1 MQRQRSQRK
10 SKVSGVSFMAN
21 KKAKKKR
28 KNFLVKYKSDYLF
41 MAPYLLVFL
50 LFQVVSVVMSIALSF
65 TYFNVFEPPRFVG
78 LANYLK
84 MFLNDKLFM
93 TAFANTM
100 VLTIITGPV
109 GYVLSF
115 GIAWMVNEFKPK
127 LRSFLT
133 LLFYIPSLTGGM
145 AAIWMI
151 VFNGDQYGILNG
163 VLMSLNAIFAPIQWL
178 TDTDYMMGVAIVIA
192 IWMSLGTSFLAFV
205 AGFRTVDEK
214 LYEAAAIDGVRNRF
228 QELWYITLPSMK
240 PQLLFGAVMSITSA
254 FGISSIISQVFGFPS
269 TGYRLY
275 TLVHMLEDY
284 GGQRFEMG
292 YASAVAT
299 VLFLLMV
306 GINTAVRKLI
316 AKVGK

>member
-50 LFQVVSVVMSIALSF
+50 LFQVVPVVMSIALSF

>member
-1 MQRQRSQRK
+1 MM
-10 SKVSGVSFMAN
+10 SKI
-21 KKAKKKR
+21 K
-28 KNFLVKYKSDYLF
+28 KYKSDYLF
-41 MAPYLLVFL
+41 MAPYLLIFV
-50 LFQVVSVVMSIALSF
+50 LFQVLPVLMSIVLSF
-65 TYFNVFEPPRFVG
+65 TSFNVFETPDFVG
-78 LANYLK
+78 LSNYVK
-84 MFLNDKLFM
+84 MFFDDDLFM

-100 VLTIITGPV
+100 VLTVITGPI

-115 GIAWMVNEFKPK
+115 GVAWMVNEFSPK

-163 VLMSLNAIFAPIQWL
+163 VLMSLNVIYEPIQWL
-178 TDTDYMMGVAIVIA
+178 TDTDYMMPVAIVIA

-214 LYEAAAIDGVRNRF
+214 LYEAAAIDGIKNRF

-240 PQLLFGAVMSITSA
+240 PQLMFGAVMSITSA
-254 FGISSIISQVFGFPS
+254 FGISAIISQIFGFPS

-306 GINTAVRKLI
+306 VLNRAVQKII
-316 AKVGK
+316 AKVGN

>member
-1 MQRQRSQRK
+1 
-10 SKVSGVSFMAN
+10 
-21 KKAKKKR
+21 
-28 KNFLVKYKSDYLF
+28 
-41 MAPYLLVFL
+41 
-50 LFQVVSVVMSIALSF
+50 
-65 TYFNVFEPPRFVG
+65 
-78 LANYLK
+78 
-84 MFLNDKLFM
+84 
-93 TAFANTM
+93 
-100 VLTIITGPV
+100 
-109 GYVLSF
+109 
-115 GIAWMVNEFKPK
+115 
-127 LRSFLT
+127 
-133 LLFYIPSLTGGM
+133 
-145 AAIWMI
+145 
-151 VFNGDQYGILNG
+151 
-163 VLMSLNAIFAPIQWL
+163 MSLNAIFAPIQWL

>member
-1 MQRQRSQRK
+1 
-10 SKVSGVSFMAN
+10 MAN

-50 LFQVVSVVMSIALSF
+50 LFQVVPVVMSIALSF

>member
-1 MQRQRSQRK
+1 MM
-10 SKVSGVSFMAN
+10 SKI
-21 KKAKKKR
+21 K
-28 KNFLVKYKSDYLF
+28 KYKSDYLF
-41 MAPYLLVFL
+41 MTPYLVIFV
-50 LFQVVSVVMSIALSF
+50 LFQVLPVLMSIVLSF
-65 TYFNVFEPPRFVG
+65 TSFNVFEKPTFIG
-78 LANYLK
+78 FDNYVK
-84 MFLNDKLFM
+84 MFFNDDLFM

-100 VLTIITGPV
+100 VLTIITGPI

-115 GIAWMVNEFKPK
+115 GIAWMVNEFNPR

-145 AAIWMI
+145 AAIWLI

-163 VLMSLNAIFAPIQWL
+163 VLMSLNVIFEPIQWL
-178 TDTDYMMGVAIVIA
+178 TDTDYMMGAAIVIA

-214 LYEAAAIDGVRNRF
+214 LYEAAAIDGIKNRF

-240 PQLLFGAVMSITSA
+240 PQLMFGAVMSITSA
-254 FGISSIISQVFGFPS
+254 FGISAIISQIFGFPS

-299 VLFLLMV
+299 VLFILMV
-306 GINTAVRKLI
+306 VLNRAVQKII
-316 AKVGK
+316 AKVGN

>member
-1 MQRQRSQRK
+1 
-10 SKVSGVSFMAN
+10 MAN
-21 KKAKKKR
+21 KKNKKKK
-28 KNFLVKYKSDYLF
+28 KNFLIKYKSDYLF

-50 LFQVVSVVMSIALSF
+50 LFQVVPVVMSIALSF

>member
-1 MQRQRSQRK
+1 
-10 SKVSGVSFMAN
+10 
-21 KKAKKKR
+21 
-28 KNFLVKYKSDYLF
+28 
-41 MAPYLLVFL
+41 MAPYLLIFV
-50 LFQVVSVVMSIALSF
+50 LFQVLPVLMSIVLSF
-65 TYFNVFEPPRFVG
+65 TSFNVFETPDFVG
-78 LANYLK
+78 LSNYVK
-84 MFLNDKLFM
+84 MFFDDDLFM

-100 VLTIITGPV
+100 VLTVITGPI

-115 GIAWMVNEFKPK
+115 GVAWMVNEFSPK

-163 VLMSLNAIFAPIQWL
+163 VLMSLNVIYEPIQWL
-178 TDTDYMMGVAIVIA
+178 TDTDYMMPVAIVIA

-214 LYEAAAIDGVRNRF
+214 LYEAAAIDGIKNRF

-240 PQLLFGAVMSITSA
+240 PQLMFGAVMSITSA
-254 FGISSIISQVFGFPS
+254 FGISAIISQIFGFPS

-306 GINTAVRKLI
+306 VLNRAVQKII
-316 AKVGK
+316 AKVGN

>member
-50 LFQVVSVVMSIALSF
+50 LFQVVPVVMSIALSF

-78 LANYLK
+78 LSNYLK

>member
-1 MQRQRSQRK
+1 MM
-10 SKVSGVSFMAN
+10 SKI
-21 KKAKKKR
+21 K
-28 KNFLVKYKSDYLF
+28 KYKSDYLF
-41 MAPYLLVFL
+41 MAPYLVIFL
-50 LFQVVSVVMSIALSF
+50 LFQVLPVLMSIVLSF
-65 TYFNVFEPPRFVG
+65 TSFNVFEKPSFIG
-78 LANYLK
+78 LTNYVK
-84 MFLNDKLFM
+84 MFFDDDLFM

-100 VLTIITGPV
+100 VLTIITGPI

-115 GIAWMVNEFKPK
+115 GIAWMVNEFSPK

-145 AAIWMI
+145 AAIWII

-163 VLMSLNAIFAPIQWL
+163 VLMSLNAIFEPIQWL
-178 TDTDYMMGVAIVIA
+178 TDTDYMMGAAIVIA

-214 LYEAAAIDGVRNRF
+214 LYEAAAIDGIKNRF

-240 PQLLFGAVMSITSA
+240 PQLMFGAVMSITSA
-254 FGISSIISQVFGFPS
+254 FGVSAIISQIFGFPS

-299 VLFLLMV
+299 VLFILMV
-306 GINTAVRKLI
+306 VLNRAVQKII
-316 AKVGK
+316 AKVGN

>member
-1 MQRQRSQRK
+1 MTK
-10 SKVSGVSFMAN
+10 N
-21 KKAKKKR
+21 KKKSSFVRTLKMH
-28 KNFLVKYKSDYLF
+28 KSDYLF
-41 MAPYLLVFL
+41 MLPYLIIFF
-50 LFQVVSVVMSIALSF
+50 LFQVLPVLASVVLGF
-65 TYFNVFEPPRFVG
+65 TYFNVFETPDFVG
-78 LANYLK
+78 LANYFK
-84 MFLNDKLFM
+84 MFLNDDLFM
-93 TAFANTM
+93 TALANTM

-127 LRSFLT
+127 LRAFLT

-145 AAIWMI
+145 AAIWLI

-163 VLMSLNAIFAPIQWL
+163 VLMSLNVIFEPVQWL
-178 TDTDYMMGVAIVIA
+178 TDTDYMLGAAIIIA

-214 LYEAAAIDGVRNRF
+214 LYEAAAIDGIKNRF
-228 QELWYITLPSMK
+228 QELWYITLPEMK

-254 FGISSIISQVFGFPS
+254 FGVSAIISQVFGFPS

-299 VLFLLMV
+299 ILFILMV
-306 GINTAVRKLI
+306 GLNTVVQKLI
-316 AKVGK
+316 AKVGR

>member
-1 MQRQRSQRK
+1 
-10 SKVSGVSFMAN
+10 MAN
-21 KKAKKKR
+21 KKNKKKK

-50 LFQVVSVVMSIALSF
+50 LFQVVPVVMSIALSF

>member
-1 MQRQRSQRK
+1 
-10 SKVSGVSFMAN
+10 MAN
-21 KKAKKKR
+21 SGKKKQ
-28 KNFLVKYKSDYLF
+28 KNFLLKYKSDYLF
-41 MAPYLLVFL
+41 MAPYLVIFL
-50 LFQVVSVVMSIALSF
+50 LFQILPVVISIILGF
-65 TYFNVFEPPRFVG
+65 TYFNVFEPPKFVG
-78 LANYLK
+78 LDNYLK
-84 MFLNDKLFM
+84 MFLNDDLFM

-115 GIAWMVNEFKPK
+115 GIAWMVNEFNPK
-127 LRSFLT
+127 LRAFLT
-133 LLFYIPSLTGGM
+133 LLFYIPSLSGGM

-151 VFNGDQYGILNG
+151 VFNGDQYGVLNG
-163 VLMSLNAIFAPIQWL
+163 VLMSLNVIFEPIQWL
-178 TDTDYMMGVAIVIA
+178 TDTDYMLGTAIIIA

-214 LYEAAAIDGVRNRF
+214 LYEAAAIDGIRNRF

-254 FGISSIISQVFGFPS
+254 FGISALISQVFGFPS

-299 VLFLLMV
+299 ILFILMV
-306 GINTAVRKLI
+306 GINTAVQKLI
-316 AKVGK
+316 AKVGR